1 MSVSGMAQ
9 LFAGANQSGINIVEV
24 TGATQRYELTR
35 ASELFNNGLWKQL
48 SSASVFV
55 PPLGATSL
63 ICFGFPFAP
72 PGFFPDFAGQF
83 VQFTNLAGSPVLNKN
98 LSASAFD
105 NQTESALLVK
115 QARAFEVRL
124 SFRSLFLKQWKTVID
139 AQLSGTQASRD
150 GDPIL
155 TWEMFPKGISGLDPL
170 LRYLKITQGLDI
182 AIDGW
187 WDYKASLTY
196 WILLSLDS
204 GGTLQGFV
212 ARQSFWVE
220 SGIKHDGIVA
230 ALAPQVSAGA
240 GVLNIELA
248 SALTKATGGFT
259 FTDLYYMPG
268 NQTAAPATGVFTGF
282 TTQDVTIVLQL

>member
-1 MSVSGMAQ
+1 MAQ
-9 LFAGANQSGINIVEV
+9 LFAGANQTGVNIVEV
-24 TGATQRYELTR
+24 TGASQRYEKTR
-35 ASELFNNGLWKQL
+35 ASELISNGLWRQI
-48 SSASVFV
+48 SSTSVFV
-55 PPLGATSL
+55 PPAGATSL

-72 PGFFPDFAGQF
+72 GLLPDFTGQF
-83 VQFTNLAGSPVLNKN
+83 VQFTNLAGSPVLNRN
-98 LSASAFD
+98 LSSSAFD

-124 SFRSLFLKQWKTVID
+124 SFRALFLTQWRTVID

-155 TWEMFPKGISGLDPL
+155 TWEMFPAAISGLDPL
-170 LRYLKITQGLDI
+170 LKYLKITQGLDI

-196 WILLSLDS
+196 WLLLSLDS

-220 SGIKHDGIVA
+220 SGIKHNGIVA

-240 GVLNIELA
+240 GVLNIQLA
-248 SALTKATGGFT
+248 SALSAATAGFT

-268 NQTAAPATGVFTGF
+268 NQTGAPATGVITGF

>member
-1 MSVSGMAQ
+1 MAQ
-9 LFAGANQSGINIVEV
+9 LFAGSNQTGSNIVEV
-24 TGATQRYELTR
+24 TGASQRYERTR
-35 ASELFNNGLWKQL
+35 ASELMSNGLWRQV
-48 SSASVFV
+48 SSTSVFV
-55 PPLGATSL
+55 PPAGATSL
-63 ICFGFPFAP
+63 ICFGLPFAP
-72 PGFFPDFAGQF
+72 GLLPDFNGQF
-83 VQFTNLAGSPVLNKN
+83 VQFTNLAGSPVLNRN

-124 SFRSLFLKQWKTVID
+124 SFRALFLNQWRTVID

-155 TWEMFPKGISGLDPL
+155 TWEMFPAAISGLDPL
-170 LRYLKITQGLDI
+170 LKYLKISQGLDI

-204 GGTLQGFV
+204 GGALQGFV
-212 ARQSFWVE
+212 ARQAFWVE
-220 SGIKHDGIVA
+220 SGIKHNGIAA

-240 GVLNIELA
+240 GVLNIQLGA
-248 SALTKATGGFT
+248 ALSTATGGFT
-259 FTDLYYMPG
+259 FTDLYYLPG
-268 NQTAAPATGVFTGF
+268 NQTAAPATGVITGF